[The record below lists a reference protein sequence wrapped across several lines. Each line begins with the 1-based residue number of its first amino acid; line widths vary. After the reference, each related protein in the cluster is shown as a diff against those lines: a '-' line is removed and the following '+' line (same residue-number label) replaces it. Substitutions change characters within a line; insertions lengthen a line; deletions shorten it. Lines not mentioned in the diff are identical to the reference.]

1 LIDADDWR
9 RVPVRTIAAE
19 LLEAC
24 HPHAQDLGCEAELEG
39 VGDLLAHPRA
49 TRQLIGARGAHRLPG
64 LVRELAEAFV

>member
-1 LIDADDWR
+1 M
-9 RVPVRTIAAE
+9 PVSKIVAQ

-24 HPHAQDLGCEAELEG
+24 RPHAQDLACEAELEG
-39 VGDLLAHPRA
+39 VRDLLEHPRA